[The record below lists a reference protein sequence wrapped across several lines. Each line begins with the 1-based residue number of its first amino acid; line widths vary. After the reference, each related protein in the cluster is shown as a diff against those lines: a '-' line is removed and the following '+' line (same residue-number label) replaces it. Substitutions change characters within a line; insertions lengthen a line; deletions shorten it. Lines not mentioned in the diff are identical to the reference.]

1 MARKDAQASRAR
13 GLMVLG
19 NDCVHKVMTFL
30 AVADAR
36 RGVGATAKAF
46 RTTAMSTTLART
58 RSSEPYTLRA
68 QGRTGRG
75 DKHGVVHA
83 MATALRTRRWPT
95 RTVRRGAGPPGSH
108 GELVAAA
115 PPARLGITMHRE
127 GEFAFDPD
135 EPYYESYAASAVVDP
150 DLTREICGGGECGL
164 EMGTWLQYELPFQLQ
179 VTAFS
184 FGFADCGT
192 ARFVDWTFEAFDGEE
207 WRELRYSADS
217 PWPGTTHN
225 SVRGRPVVFGCHAAD
240 FGSTR
245 FRIRLA
251 ESDGEDWRCI
261 HIRGLELFGTIL
273 PPWRID

>member
-1 MARKDAQASRAR
+1 MARTDAQPSRAAR

-30 AVADAR
+30 AVVDAR
-36 RGVGATAKAF
+36 RGVGSASKSL
-46 RTTAMSTTLART
+46 RTTAMSTTLSRT
-58 RSSEPYTLRA
+58 RFYEPYTL
-68 QGRTGRG
+68 RG

-83 MATALRTRRWPT
+83 MATACGTRQWPT
-95 RTVRRGAGPPGSH
+95 RMVQRDGNEVEDNGA
-108 GELVAAA
+108 VAGAV
-115 PPARLGITMHRE
+115 PPAGLGITIHRVHSDQP
-127 GEFAFDPD
+127 FAD
-135 EPYYESYAASAVVDP
+135 EPWAENEPYTTYRASGIVDQ
-150 DLTREICGGGECGL
+150 DVTKEIDGGGECGL
-164 EMGTWLQYELPFQLQ
+164 ATGTWLQYELPFQLQ